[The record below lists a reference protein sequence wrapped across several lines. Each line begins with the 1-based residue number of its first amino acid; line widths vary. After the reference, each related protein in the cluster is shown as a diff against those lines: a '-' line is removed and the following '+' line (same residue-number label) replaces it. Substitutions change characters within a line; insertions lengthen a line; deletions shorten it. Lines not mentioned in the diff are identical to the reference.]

1 MRKIILLISLIFF
14 LSAGVA
20 SAHRVVVFA
29 WVDDDTVFT
38 ESQFQDGKKA
48 AGGDVTV
55 YDLEGKVLLTG
66 KTDEKGEFSFKIP
79 KPAGMRIVLNAGMG
93 HQGEW
98 TLSDAEVPGS
108 SGFLEK
114 GKTDK
119 PADPLNPESVDITET
134 RSEMMQSP
142 GDAVAAGPDGFPD
155 DKRIEEIV
163 ERVLDRKLKPV
174 TRMLAELQQPGPS
187 MSDIFGGIGYIFG
200 LMGVAM
206 YFISKKKKD

>member
-38 ESQFQDGKKA
+38 ESRFPDGKKV

-55 YDLEGKVLLTG
+55 YDLGGKVLLTG
-66 KTDEKGEFSFKIP
+66 KTDKKGEFSFKIS

-108 SGFLEK
+108 PGLSNKIENGV
-114 GKTDK
+114 T
-119 PADPLNPESVDITET
+119 ADPLPSESIGLYENQSRMIPPPQEVKAGKPEVFE
-134 RSEMMQSP
+134 
-142 GDAVAAGPDGFPD
+142 D
-155 DKRIEEIV
+155 DRKIEEILD
-163 ERVLDRKLKPV
+163 RVLERKLKPV